1 MFLKISTCVDV
12 KILFCLFHNSIHVL
26 FTIYV
31 RVRACVWHPQVIL
44 LWLQSCSWSIWHFL
58 EERIH
63 INLSFIIDQIL
74 YSFIIHSPII
84 LSWNMIFKSFK
95 QCNITPSF
103 HCTIASLLF
112 SSLSTGRVTMGSLT
126 CFPTNMAMIHQQ
138 HVSKI
143 MLVALK

>member
-1 MFLKISTCVDV
+1 MDV
-12 KILFCLFHNSIHVL
+12 KILFCLFHNIIHMLLCVCVCVYIYEIHMLFCHDCKFVL
-26 FTIYV
+26 GLFDI
-31 RVRACVWHPQVIL
+31 
-44 LWLQSCSWSIWHFL
+44 FL
-58 EERIH
+58 KKQ
-63 INLSFIIDQIL
+63 INLCFIIDQIL

-95 QCNITPSF
+95 QSNITPSF

-143 MLVALK
+143 MFVALK